1 MKIVTVIALFCA
13 AAVVPSFAQTSLYDP
28 SIKHKPKDGV
38 VKLYGAGGRIPPSKK
53 SLRSGKN
60 VRVPKWKLSPG
71 LKADGLLMRRQMPI
85 YFGVLRSSR

>member
-13 AAVVPSFAQTSLYDP
+13 AAVVPSFAQASLYDP

-38 VKLYGAGGRIPPSKK
+38 VKLYGAGGPHTAFKK
-53 SLRSGKN
+53 VAEVWEKRSGTK
-60 VRVPKWKLSPG
+60 VELSPG